1 MHIPHSPSFS
11 YLLTFLLLTTP
22 LTTSN
27 PIPSHSSF
35 LAGIDNPSTGISH
48 KSISIP
54 FEITNFH
61 QIIITV
67 CLGTPRNCYPF
78 KLATNMNECYILHK
92 DLIHFGYDDKAS
104 LTFQSNN
111 DAMWF
116 EVQNQMLHGEIVSDT
131 LTIPDTPIELDHFV
145 FYLIK
150 QEEGLKTVRTR
161 EYVGVLGLGKKYEDY
176 AMSFMS
182 QLYLTDHIDDQMFSL
197 TYKPSTS
204 NGYLTIGYHNYINT
218 SSSSSSKILP
228 TQLGN
233 TNHNY
238 RVVPIEETL
247 SPSFEV
253 KMNAIIYNNDILDN
267 STRVFSNTQTVLFS
281 PGANHIYCPTKF
293 YTLLLDV
300 VFNDV
305 INKGSALCWSER
317 GGDYERIKCKNDIL
331 TETATLGDIRFI
343 FTKWNVKIALTELFD
358 ECGGD
363 YEYEYKYVC
372 FAIVNIKSSE
382 QWVMGYHFLKKYPI
396 IFDADDYKIALKIK

>member
-1 MHIPHSPSFS
+1 MHITQSTYITH
-11 YLLTFLLLTTP
+11 LITFFIITT
-22 LTTSN
+22 TTN
-27 PIPSHSSF
+27 TKHILSHSDF
-35 LAGIDNPSTGISH
+35 LSAIDNPSLTEPDNSH

-54 FEITNFH
+54 FEITDFH
-61 QIIITV
+61 QVIVTV

-92 DLIHFGYDDKAS
+92 DLIHFGFDDKAS
-104 LTFQSNN
+104 STFQYNN
-111 DAMWF
+111 DTMWF
-116 EVQNQMLHGEIVSDT
+116 EVQHQMLHGEIVSDT
-131 LTIPDTPIELDHFV
+131 LTIPDTPIELERFV

-204 NGYLTIGYHNYINT
+204 NGYLTIGYHDYAKGNHKDT
-218 SSSSSSKILP
+218 SKIMP

-238 RVVPIEETL
+238 RIVPIEETS

-253 KMNAIIYNNDILDN
+253 KMNAIIYSNDLIDN
-267 STRVFSNTQTVLFS
+267 GTRVFSYTQTVLFS

-293 YTLLLDV
+293 YTLLLNV
-300 VFNDV
+300 VFYDV
-305 INKGSALCWSER
+305 INKERSLCWSER
-317 GGDYERIKCKNDIL
+317 SGDYEKVKCRNEVL
-331 TETATLGDIRFI
+331 RETVTLGDIRFI
-343 FTKWNVKIALTELFD
+343 FTKWNVKISLMELFD
-358 ECGGD
+358 ECD
-363 YEYEYKYVC
+363 DDYVC

-382 QWVMGYHFLKKYPI
+382 QWVMGYHFLKRYPV

>member
-1 MHIPHSPSFS
+1 MHIPHSLPFT
-11 YLLTFLLLTTP
+11 YFFTFLIITTP
-22 LTTSN
+22 LTTPN
-27 PIPSHSSF
+27 HIQSHSAF
-35 LAGIDNPSTGISH
+35 LAGIDNPSPSSSH

-54 FEITNFH
+54 FEITDFH

-104 LTFQSNN
+104 STFQSNH
-111 DAMWF
+111 DSMWF
-116 EVQNQMLHGEIVSDT
+116 EVQHQMLHGEIVSDT
-131 LTIPDTPIELDHFV
+131 LTIPSTPIELDHFV

-150 QEEGLKTVRTR
+150 QEDGLQTVRTR
-161 EYVGVLGLGKKYEDY
+161 DYVGVLGLGKKYEDY

-204 NGYLTIGYHNYINT
+204 NGYLTIGYHDYINT
-218 SSSSSSKILP
+218 SSKILP

-253 KMNAIIYNNDILDN
+253 KMNAIIYNNDLLDN

-293 YTLLLDV
+293 YTLLVNV

-317 GGDYERIKCKNDIL
+317 SGDYERIKCKNDIL
-331 TETATLGDIRFI
+331 TETVTLGDIRFI

-363 YEYEYKYVC
+363 DYEYMC
-372 FAIVNIKSSE
+372 FAIVNIISSE
-382 QWVMGYHFLKKYPI
+382 QWVMGYHFLRKYPI

>member
-1 MHIPHSPSFS
+1 
-11 YLLTFLLLTTP
+11 
-22 LTTSN
+22 
-27 PIPSHSSF
+27 
-35 LAGIDNPSTGISH
+35 
-48 KSISIP
+48 
-54 FEITNFH
+54 
-61 QIIITV
+61 
-67 CLGTPRNCYPF
+67 
-78 KLATNMNECYILHK
+78 
-92 DLIHFGYDDKAS
+92 
-104 LTFQSNN
+104 
-111 DAMWF
+111 MWF
-116 EVQNQMLHGEIVSDT
+116 EVQHQMLHGEIVSDT
-131 LTIPDTPIELDHFV
+131 LTIPSTPIELDRFV

-150 QEEGLKTVRTR
+150 QEDGLQTVRSR

-204 NGYLTIGYHNYINT
+204 NGYLTIGYHDYINT
-218 SSSSSSKILP
+218 SSKILP

-253 KMNAIIYNNDILDN
+253 KMNAIIYNNDLLDN

-293 YTLLLDV
+293 YTLLVNV

-305 INKGSALCWSER
+305 INKGNALCWSER
-317 GGDYERIKCKNDIL
+317 SGDYERIKCKNDIL
-331 TETATLGDIRFI
+331 TETVTLGDIRFI

-363 YEYEYKYVC
+363 DYEYMC
-372 FAIVNIKSSE
+372 FAIVNIISSE

>member
-1 MHIPHSPSFS
+1 MHIPHSLPFT
-11 YLLTFLLLTTP
+11 YFFTFLIITTP
-22 LTTSN
+22 LTTPN
-27 PIPSHSSF
+27 HIQSHSAF
-35 LAGIDNPSTGISH
+35 LAGIDNPSPSSSH

-54 FEITNFH
+54 FEITDFH

-104 LTFQSNN
+104 STFQSNH
-111 DAMWF
+111 DSMWF
-116 EVQNQMLHGEIVSDT
+116 EVQHQMLHGEIVSDT
-131 LTIPDTPIELDHFV
+131 LTIPSTPIELDHFV

-150 QEEGLKTVRTR
+150 QEDGLQTVRTR
-161 EYVGVLGLGKKYEDY
+161 DYVGVLGLGKKYEDY

-204 NGYLTIGYHNYINT
+204 NGYLTIGYHDYIKT
-218 SSSSSSKILP
+218 SSKILP

-253 KMNAIIYNNDILDN
+253 KMNAIIYNNDLLDN

-293 YTLLLDV
+293 YTLLVNV

-317 GGDYERIKCKNDIL
+317 SGDYERIKCKNDIL
-331 TETATLGDIRFI
+331 TETVTLGDIRFI

-363 YEYEYKYVC
+363 DYEYMC
-372 FAIVNIKSSE
+372 FAIVNIISSE
-382 QWVMGYHFLKKYPI
+382 QWVMGYHFLRKYPI

>member
-1 MHIPHSPSFS
+1 MHIPHSLPFT
-11 YLLTFLLLTTP
+11 YFFTFLIITTP
-22 LTTSN
+22 LTTPN
-27 PIPSHSSF
+27 HIQSHSAF
-35 LAGIDNPSTGISH
+35 LAGIDNPSPSSSH

-54 FEITNFH
+54 FEITDFH

-104 LTFQSNN
+104 STFQSHK
-111 DAMWF
+111 DSMWF
-116 EVQNQMLHGEIVSDT
+116 EVQHQMLHGEIVSDT
-131 LTIPDTPIELDHFV
+131 LTIPSTPIELDRFV

-150 QEEGLKTVRTR
+150 QEDGLKTVRSR

-204 NGYLTIGYHNYINT
+204 NGYLTIGYHDYINT
-218 SSSSSSKILP
+218 SSKILP

-233 TNHNY
+233 SNHNY

-253 KMNAIIYNNDILDN
+253 KMNAIIYNNDLLDN

-293 YTLLLDV
+293 YTLLVNV

-317 GGDYERIKCKNDIL
+317 SGDYERIKCKNDIL
-331 TETATLGDIRFI
+331 TETVTLGDIRFI

-363 YEYEYKYVC
+363 DYEYMC
-372 FAIVNIKSSE
+372 FAIVNIISSE